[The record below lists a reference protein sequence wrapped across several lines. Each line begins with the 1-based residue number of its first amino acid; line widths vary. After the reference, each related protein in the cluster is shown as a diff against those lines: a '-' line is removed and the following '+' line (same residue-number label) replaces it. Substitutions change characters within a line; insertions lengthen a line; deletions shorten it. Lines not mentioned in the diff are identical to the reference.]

1 MEYAFRSTSVL
12 LGRTERPLKRTLST
26 VFRVFVLK
34 KFPFVLIMTVPFKTV
49 LQKKRTVKKRTYVVR
64 YVLLSAF
71 LL

>member
-26 VFRVFVLK
+26 VFMVFLLM
-34 KFPFVLIMTVPFKTV
+34 KFPRTYNDRTLQKNV

-64 YVLLSAF
+64 FVLLSAF

>member
-12 LGRTERPLKRTLST
+12 LGRTERPLKCTLST